1 MTHEGPARNN
11 PEKKQTIDDNARKFI
26 VEKLDVAQLV
36 GDGVVVFRL
45 ITDWL
50 ETDED
55 TETKVVRKEFPDGT
69 VQMLRIE
76 KVTVDGKRTAQK
88 EKITQDTYTE
98 FLGASIV
105 RVEKTRH
112 EFTLRQGGEVFDVK
126 YDEFADSS
134 LRILEVDAASEETK
148 ASFDPASFQITATEV
163 SGDRGYEGYRVAD
176 KLEQR

>member
-26 VEKLDVAQLV
+26 VEKLDVAQLA
-36 GDGVVVFRL
+36 GDGAVVVFCL

-50 ETDED
+50 VTDEN

-76 KVTVDGKRTAQK
+76 KVTIDGKRTAHK
-88 EKITQDTYTE
+88 EPIAQDVYAE
-98 FLGASIV
+98 LLGTSVV
-105 RVEKTRH
+105 RVQKTRY
-112 EFTLRQGGEVFDVK
+112 EFALRQGDDVFDAK

-134 LRILEVDAASEETK
+134 LRILEVDTASEETR
-148 ASFDPASFQITATEV
+148 ALFDPASFQIKATEV
-163 SGDRGYEGYRVAD
+163 TGNRGYEGYRVAD
-176 KLEQR
+176 KL